1 LGLDVDEPI
10 VFVWCSALARRILLP
25 FGLGILGVT
34 ALLVGTSSAT
44 ADSGTV
50 EQASGIVISGHGFG
64 HGIGLSQWGAEERAV
79 AGQSYQTILAFYY
92 PGTALATTRG
102 GTVRILLAERPAV
115 RIGSSAP
122 FTVSDAAGRIF
133 RLPAG
138 RFALGPDGRLDGRS
152 VLLPARVRPGSALL
166 TLGATQYRGTLDVEQ
181 SVGGLSVVNAIALE
195 DYVADVVS
203 SECPGY
209 WRQQALRAQAVAS
222 RTYALANLHP
232 ERAFDLY
239 PDDRSQSYHGLH
251 KEFPTARTAT
261 AATKGQVLRYN
272 GRLVN
277 AFFSAANGGRTSGVE
292 GIFWDASVPYLVSK
306 PDVYDARSPDR
317 NWGPINID
325 LAKLRAAFPSVPN
338 PLTGVD
344 VARFASGR
352 ASSLTFTGLGGTT
365 FTVDGY
371 TFQQR
376 LGLRSTLLTVGLAF
390 PGGRMAATK

>member
-1 LGLDVDEPI
+1 M
-10 VFVWCSALARRILLP
+10 FVLCSALARRILLP
-25 FGLGILGVT
+25 LGLGTLGIS
-34 ALLVGTSSAT
+34 ALFVVTSSAT
-44 ADSGTV
+44 ADPGTV
-50 EQASGIVISGHGFG
+50 AQASGIVVSGHGFG
-64 HGIGLSQWGAEERAV
+64 HGVGLSQWGAEERAA
-79 AGQSYQTILAFYY
+79 AGQSYRKILSFYY
-92 PGTALATTRG
+92 PGTALATTRSRT
-102 GTVRILLAERPAV
+102 TVRVLLVERPTV

-122 FTVSDAAGRIF
+122 FTVSDAAGHVL

-138 RFALGPDGRLDGRS
+138 RFEVGPDGRLDGHA
-152 VLLPARVRPGSALL
+152 VVLPARVRAGSALL
-166 TLGATQYRGTLDVEQ
+166 TLGATQYRGTLDLEPA
-181 SVGGLSVVNAIALE
+181 VGGLSVVNSVALE

-209 WRQQALRAQAVAS
+209 WPQQALRAQAVAS

-232 ERAFDLY
+232 ERAFDVY

-251 KEFPTARTAT
+251 KEFPTARTAA

-292 GIFWDASVPYLVSK
+292 GVFSDAPLPYLVSR
-306 PDVYDARSPDR
+306 PDAYDARSPDR
-317 NWGPINID
+317 NWGPVRLD
-325 LAKLRAAFPSVPN
+325 LAKLRAAFPALPS

-344 VARFASGR
+344 VTRFASGR
-352 ASSLTFTGLGGTT
+352 AASLTFNGLDGAT

-376 LGLRSTLLTVGLAF
+376 MGLRSTLLTVGLAV
-390 PGGRMAATK
+390 PGGRLATTTK